1 MFQGQPGAPYRP
13 SNGTEGEGFQSR
25 WCEGCERDRYDS
37 KPCRILGYSM
47 AFNLGDTDYPKQLVY
62 DADGHASC
70 TAFEAIGSRKR
81 KRRARVIRDGR
92 QTALTV

>member
-1 MFQGQPGAPYRP
+1 
-13 SNGTEGEGFQSR
+13 
-25 WCEGCERDRYDS
+25 
-37 KPCRILGYSM
+37 M